1 MRKAWSTT
9 HCVCACQ
16 FKVSQNGGNHADPR
30 NSSDPSR
37 ASTCAVPFRECT
49 SILEVLPRADESR
62 SSASPHSNTMD
73 CPGRV
78 MSAEERGAHG
88 EYLDAAE
95 NSLPPTR
102 VRSTAAAAA

>member
-1 MRKAWSTT
+1 
-9 HCVCACQ
+9 
-16 FKVSQNGGNHADPR
+16 
-30 NSSDPSR
+30 
-37 ASTCAVPFRECT
+37 T
-49 SILEVLPRADESR
+49 SILEVLPRTDESR

-73 CPGRV
+73 CLGRV

-102 VRSTAAAAA
+102 VRSTAAAAAPVGIPTSSGTPVSMFRSTAHSDTSSDRSWPPRLA